1 MFAGNI
7 FRQLQV
13 SGAGSLFLGQAEGLA
28 DAGGD
33 AVAADHLFGEL
44 GQRAH
49 HVHHIDNLELA
60 LLAGLDRL
68 LAGDHDHG
76 HGAQLGIG
84 SGGHEV
90 GGAGAQGGH
99 ADTGLAGESTIG
111 GRHETG
117 GLLMAGN
124 HQFDF
129 RAAQGLQQVQVF
141 FPGDGEDVF
150 NPFGFQGAN
159 EQI

>member
-1 MFAGNI
+1 MFAGDI

-13 SGAGSLFLGQAEGLA
+13 GGAGALFLGQAEGLA

-33 AVAADHLFGEL
+33 AVAADYLFGEL
-44 GQRAH
+44 GERAH
-49 HVHHIDNLELA
+49 HVDHIDDLELP
-60 LLAGLDRL
+60 LFAGLDRL

-76 HGAQLGIG
+76 HGAQLGVG
-84 SGGHEV
+84 GGGHEV
-90 GGAGAQGGH
+90 GGAGTQGGH
-99 ADTGLAGESTIG
+99 TDTGLAGESTIG
-111 GRHETG
+111 GGHKAG
-117 GLLMAGN
+117 GLLVTGD

-141 FPGDGEDVF
+141 FTGNGEDMLH
-150 NPFGFQGAN
+150 PFSFQGAN